1 VFCAKAGKEVHKLSQ
16 MVNFIEAANGYDKK
30 QVDAYFE
37 KITNEYQNVY
47 NECVTLQDRQE
58 KLEAENGDLVESVQS
73 LRAEKGEVD
82 ATLATLRDEIE
93 ALKSENAKLASV
105 GAPVA
110 ANDEMYNALAEEA
123 EAMTNRLK
131 AEIDVLKTENYR
143 LNGLLKEQ
151 SEAKTGDR
159 GPLDE
164 ETVPKNRFD
173 AITAAYISL
182 TEEKRE
188 DKVLLSILQRENEE
202 LKNEN
207 IRLGKSVKK
216 RLGAE
221 SEVISKALLDAEVI
235 ANQIISDAR
244 EKALSIVEDAKVDFN
259 KIFEDRRKLLDE
271 IDSVQQ
277 GLQGL
282 ITRGNTFDELFAENQ

>member
-1 VFCAKAGKEVHKLSQ
+1 

-47 NECVTLQDRQE
+47 NECVALQDRQE
-58 KLEAENGDLVESVQS
+58 KLEAENSELAESIQS
-73 LRAEKGEVD
+73 AQTERSETD
-82 ATLATLRDEIE
+82 ATLAALRNEVEQLKGELAKAIE
-93 ALKSENAKLASV
+93 SSAASS
-105 GAPVA
+105 G
-110 ANDEMYNALAEEA
+110 DEMYNALAEEA
-123 EAMTNRLK
+123 EILANRLK
-131 AEIDVLKTENYR
+131 AEIDVLTAENHR
-143 LNGLLKEQ
+143 LNGVLKEQ
-151 SEAKTGDR
+151 SETKTGDR
-159 GPLDE
+159 GPIDG

-188 DKVLLSILQRENEE
+188 DKVLLSILQKENEE

-207 IRLGKSVKK
+207 VRLGKSVKK

-259 KIFEDRRKLLDE
+259 KIFEARKKLLDE
-271 IDSVQQ
+271 IDSVQR

-282 ITRGNTFDELFAENQ
+282 ITQGDTFDELFAEDQ

>member
-1 VFCAKAGKEVHKLSQ
+1 
-16 MVNFIEAANGYDKK
+16 MVNFIEAANGYDKN

-47 NECVTLQDRQE
+47 DECVSLQDKTER
-58 KLEAENGDLVESVQS
+58 LETENGELSESVQS
-73 LRAEKGEVD
+73 LRAEKSESD
-82 ATLATLRDEIE
+82 ATLAALKNEIEQIRDELE
-93 ALKSENAKLASV
+93 KAKSES
-105 GAPVA
+105 VA
-110 ANDEMYNALAEEA
+110 ASSGDEMYNALAEEA
-123 EAMTNRLK
+123 EILANRLR
-131 AEIDVLKTENYR
+131 AEIDVLTAENHR

-151 SEAKTGDR
+151 SEAKSGDR
-159 GPLDE
+159 GPFDG

-188 DKVLLSILQRENEE
+188 DKVLLSILQKENEE

-207 IRLGKSVKK
+207 VRLGKSVKK

-221 SEVISKALLDAEVI
+221 SEVISKALLDAEII

-244 EKALSIVEDAKVDFN
+244 EKAMSIVEDAKVDFN
-259 KIFEDRRKLLDE
+259 KIFESRKKLLDE
-271 IDSVQQ
+271 IDGVQR
-277 GLQGL
+277 GLQNL
-282 ITRGNTFDELFAENQ
+282 IAQGQTFDELFTEDK

>member
-1 VFCAKAGKEVHKLSQ
+1 

-47 NECVTLQDRQE
+47 NECVSLQDKQE
-58 KLEAENGDLVESVQS
+58 KLEAENNELAESIS
-73 LRAEKGEVD
+73 GLRSEKSEVN

-93 ALKSENAKLASV
+93 QLKSENAGMATNDDAAASS
-105 GAPVA
+105 
-110 ANDEMYNALAEEA
+110 NDEMYNALAEEA
-123 EAMTNRLK
+123 EILSNRLK
-131 AEIDVLKTENYR
+131 AEIDVLTAENHR

-151 SEAKTGDR
+151 SETKTGEK
-159 GPLDE
+159 GPFDD

-202 LKNEN
+202 LKSEN
-207 IRLGKSVKK
+207 MRLGKSVKK

-221 SEVISKALLDAEVI
+221 SEVISKALLDAEII

-244 EKALSIVEDAKVDFN
+244 ERASGIVEDAKVDFG
-259 KIFEDRRKLLDE
+259 KLFESRKKLLDE
-271 IDSVQQ
+271 IDSVQKS
-277 GLQGL
+277 LQGL
-282 ITRGNTFDELFAENQ
+282 ISQGNTFDELFADNK

>member
-1 VFCAKAGKEVHKLSQ
+1 

-47 NECVTLQDRQE
+47 DECVALQDKQE
-58 KLEAENGDLVESVQS
+58 KLEAENSELAESVQS
-73 LRAEKGEVD
+73 LRAEKGESD
-82 ATLATLRDEIE
+82 ATLTSLKNEVEQLRGE
-93 ALKSENAKLASV
+93 LAKAADVGTASS
-105 GAPVA
+105 G
-110 ANDEMYNALAEEA
+110 DEMYNALAEEA
-123 EAMTNRLK
+123 EILANRLK
-131 AEIDVLKTENYR
+131 AEIEVLTAENHR
-143 LNGLLKEQ
+143 LNGILKEQ
-151 SEAKTGDR
+151 SETKAGDK

-182 TEEKRE
+182 TEEKRD
-188 DKVLLSILQRENEE
+188 DKVLLSLLQKENEE

-207 IRLGKSVKK
+207 VRLGKSVKK

-244 EKALSIVEDAKVDFN
+244 EKAMSIVEDAKVDFN
-259 KIFEDRRKLLDE
+259 KIFEARKKLLDE
-271 IDSVQQ
+271 IDSVQHS
-277 GLQGL
+277 LQGL
-282 ITRGNTFDELFAENQ
+282 ITQGHTFDELFTEDK

>member
-1 VFCAKAGKEVHKLSQ
+1 

-47 NECVTLQDRQE
+47 NECVALQDKQE
-58 KLEAENGDLVESVQS
+58 KLEAENSELAESVQG
-73 LRAEKGEVD
+73 LRSEKSEVNTILT
-82 ATLATLRDEIE
+82 ALRDEME
-93 ALKSENAKLASV
+93 QLKSENVKMAEN
-105 GAPVA
+105 GGVA
-110 ANDEMYNALAEEA
+110 TSSNDEMYNALAEEA
-123 EAMTNRLK
+123 EMLSNRLK
-131 AEIDVLKTENYR
+131 AEIDVLTSENHR

-151 SEAKTGDR
+151 SESKTGDR
-159 GPLDE
+159 GPLDD

-188 DKVLLSILQRENEE
+188 DKVLLSILQKENED

-207 IRLGKSVKK
+207 MRLGKSVKK

-244 EKALSIVEDAKVDFN
+244 EKASGIVEDAKVDFN
-259 KIFEDRRKLLDE
+259 KLFDARKKLLNE
-271 IDSVQQ
+271 IDSVQKS
-277 GLQGL
+277 LQGL
-282 ITRGNTFDELFAENQ
+282 ISQGNTFDELFAAADDK

>member
-1 VFCAKAGKEVHKLSQ
+1 

-47 NECVTLQDRQE
+47 NECVSLQDKQE
-58 KLEAENGDLVESVQS
+58 KLEAENGELAESLS
-73 LRAEKGEVD
+73 GLRAEKSEVN
-82 ATLATLRDEIE
+82 ATLAALKDEIE
-93 ALKSENAKLASV
+93 QLKSENAGMAASDD
-105 GAPVA
+105 A
-110 ANDEMYNALAEEA
+110 AASSNEEMYNALAEEA
-123 EAMTNRLK
+123 EILSNRLK
-131 AEIDVLKTENYR
+131 AEIDVLTAENHR
-143 LNGLLKEQ
+143 LNGILKEQ
-151 SEAKTGDR
+151 SETKTGEK
-159 GPLDE
+159 GPFDD

-202 LKNEN
+202 LKSEN
-207 IRLGKSVKK
+207 MRLGKSVKK

-221 SEVISKALLDAEVI
+221 SEVISKALLDAEII

-244 EKALSIVEDAKVDFN
+244 ERASGIVEDAKVDFG
-259 KIFEDRRKLLDE
+259 KLFESRKKLLDE
-271 IDSVQQ
+271 IDSVQKS
-277 GLQGL
+277 LQGL
-282 ITRGNTFDELFAENQ
+282 ISQGNTFDELFADKK

>member
-1 VFCAKAGKEVHKLSQ
+1 

-47 NECVTLQDRQE
+47 NECVSLQDKHE
-58 KLEAENGDLVESVQS
+58 KLEAENNELAENVSG
-73 LRAEKGEVD
+73 LRAEKSEVN
-82 ATLATLRDEIE
+82 ATLAALRDEIE
-93 ALKSENAKLASV
+93 QLKSENAGMAASDD
-105 GAPVA
+105 A
-110 ANDEMYNALAEEA
+110 ASSNEEMYNALAEEA
-123 EAMTNRLK
+123 EILSNRLK
-131 AEIDVLKTENYR
+131 AEIDVLTAENHR
-143 LNGLLKEQ
+143 LNGVLKEQ
-151 SEAKTGDR
+151 SETKPGEK
-159 GPLDE
+159 GPFDD

-202 LKNEN
+202 LKSEN
-207 IRLGKSVKK
+207 MRLGKSVKK

-221 SEVISKALLDAEVI
+221 SEVISKALLDAEII

-244 EKALSIVEDAKVDFN
+244 ERASGIVEDAKVDFG
-259 KIFEDRRKLLDE
+259 KLFESRKKLLDE
-271 IDSVQQ
+271 IDSVQKS
-277 GLQGL
+277 LQGL
-282 ITRGNTFDELFAENQ
+282 ISQGNTFDELFADNK

>member
-1 VFCAKAGKEVHKLSQ
+1 

-47 NECVTLQDRQE
+47 NECVALQDKQE
-58 KLEAENGDLVESVQS
+58 KLESENSGLEESVQS
-73 LRAEKGEVD
+73 LRAEKGEVN
-82 ATLATLRDEIE
+82 ATLTALRDEIE
-93 ALKSENAKLASV
+93 QLKSDSAKVAER
-105 GAPVA
+105 GAVSGG
-110 ANDEMYNALAEEA
+110 DEMYNALAEEA
-123 EAMTNRLK
+123 ELLSNRLK
-131 AEIDVLKTENYR
+131 AEIDVLTAENHR

-151 SEAKTGDR
+151 SEAKAGDK
-159 GPLDE
+159 GLLDE
-164 ETVPKNRFD
+164 ESVPKNRFD
-173 AITAAYISL
+173 AITAAYINM

-188 DKVLLSILQRENEE
+188 DKVLLSLLQKENEE

-207 IRLGKSVKK
+207 ARLGKSVKK

-244 EKALSIVEDAKVDFN
+244 EKASGIVEDAKVDFN
-259 KIFEDRRKLLDE
+259 KLFEARKKLLYE
-271 IDSVQQ
+271 IESVQKS
-277 GLQGL
+277 LHGL
-282 ITRGNTFDELFAENQ
+282 ISEGNTFDELFAAADDK

>member
-1 VFCAKAGKEVHKLSQ
+1 

-47 NECVTLQDRQE
+47 NECVTLQDKQE
-58 KLEAENGDLVESVQS
+58 KLEAENSELAESVQS
-73 LRAEKGEVD
+73 LRAEKSESD
-82 ATLATLRDEIE
+82 TTLT
-93 ALKSENAKLASV
+93 ALKNEIDQLRSELTKTAEGGTAGN
-105 GAPVA
+105 
-110 ANDEMYNALAEEA
+110 NDEMYNALAEEA
-123 EAMTNRLK
+123 EILSNRLK
-131 AEIDVLKTENYR
+131 AEIDVLTAENHR

-151 SEAKTGDR
+151 SEAKTGDK

-188 DKVLLSILQRENEE
+188 DKVLLSILQKENEE

-259 KIFEDRRKLLDE
+259 KIFEARKKLLDE
-271 IDSVQQ
+271 IDGVQRN
-277 GLQGL
+277 LQGL
-282 ITRGNTFDELFAENQ
+282 LVQGNTFDELFAEDK

>member
-1 VFCAKAGKEVHKLSQ
+1 

-47 NECVTLQDRQE
+47 NECVALQDRQE
-58 KLEAENGDLVESVQS
+58 KLEAENSELAESIQS
-73 LRAEKGEVD
+73 AQTEKNETD
-82 ATLATLRDEIE
+82 AALAVLKNEIE
-93 ALKSENAKLASV
+93 HLKAELVKAAESSASSS
-105 GAPVA
+105 
-110 ANDEMYNALAEEA
+110 NDEMYNALAEEA
-123 EAMTNRLK
+123 EILSNRLK
-131 AEIDVLKTENYR
+131 AEIDVLTAENHR
-143 LNGLLKEQ
+143 LNGLLKEE
-151 SEAKTGDR
+151 SEKDR
-159 GPLDE
+159 GQVYE
-164 ETVPKNRFD
+164 ESVPKNRFD

-188 DKVLLSILQRENEE
+188 DKVLLSILQKENEE

-207 IRLGKSVKK
+207 VRLGKSVKK

-259 KIFEDRRKLLDE
+259 KIFEARKKLLDE
-271 IDSVQQ
+271 IDSVQK

-282 ITRGNTFDELFAENQ
+282 ITQGNTFDELFTEDQ

>member
-1 VFCAKAGKEVHKLSQ
+1 MSQ

-47 NECVTLQDRQE
+47 NECVALQDKQE
-58 KLEAENGDLVESVQS
+58 RLEAENGELAESVQS
-73 LRAEKGEVD
+73 LRAERGESE
-82 ATLATLRDEIE
+82 AMLTALKNEIE
-93 ALKSENAKLASV
+93 QIKSEQAKAAEGGAASSS
-105 GAPVA
+105 
-110 ANDEMYNALAEEA
+110 DEMYNALAEEA
-123 EAMTNRLK
+123 EILANRLK
-131 AEIDVLKTENYR
+131 AEIDVLTAENHR

-151 SEAKTGDR
+151 SEAKTGDK
-159 GPLDE
+159 GPIDE

-188 DKVLLSILQRENEE
+188 DKVLLSILQKENEE

-207 IRLGKSVKK
+207 ARLGKSVKK

-244 EKALSIVEDAKVDFN
+244 EKALGIVEDAKVDFN
-259 KIFEDRRKLLDE
+259 KIFEARRKLLDE
-271 IDSVQQ
+271 ID
-277 GLQGL
+277 
-282 ITRGNTFDELFAENQ
+282 

>member
-1 VFCAKAGKEVHKLSQ
+1 VFCAKTGKEVHELSQ

-47 NECVTLQDRQE
+47 NECVALQDKQE
-58 KLEAENGDLVESVQS
+58 KLEAENSELAESVQS
-73 LRAEKGEVD
+73 LRSEKSETDAALTELKTEVD
-82 ATLATLRDEIE
+82 R
-93 ALKSENAKLASV
+93 LKGENAKIAEGAAASS
-105 GAPVA
+105 
-110 ANDEMYNALAEEA
+110 NDEMYNALAEEA
-123 EAMTNRLK
+123 EILANRLK
-131 AEIDVLKTENYR
+131 AEIDVLTAENHR

-151 SEAKTGDR
+151 SEAKAGDK
-159 GPLDE
+159 GTLDE

-188 DKVLLSILQRENEE
+188 DKVLLSILQKENEE
-202 LKNEN
+202 LKSEN
-207 IRLGKSVKK
+207 IRLSKSVKK

-259 KIFEDRRKLLDE
+259 KIFESRKKLLDE
-271 IDSVQQ
+271 IDGVQRN
-277 GLQGL
+277 LQGL
-282 ITRGNTFDELFAENQ
+282 LVQGNTFDELFAEDK

>member
-1 VFCAKAGKEVHKLSQ
+1 

-47 NECVTLQDRQE
+47 NECVALQDKQE
-58 KLEAENGDLVESVQS
+58 KIEAENRELAESVLH
-73 LRAEKGEVD
+73 LRSEKSETD
-82 ATLATLRDEIE
+82 ATLA
-93 ALKSENAKLASV
+93 ALKAETDRLKNESAGPAGS
-105 GAPVA
+105 G
-110 ANDEMYNALAEEA
+110 DEMYNALAEEA
-123 EAMTNRLK
+123 EILSNRLK
-131 AEIDVLKTENYR
+131 AEIDVLTAENHR
-143 LNGLLKEQ
+143 LNGLLREQ
-151 SEAKTGDR
+151 SEAKSGAK

-188 DKVLLSILQRENEE
+188 DKVLLAILQRENEE
-202 LKNEN
+202 LKSEN
-207 IRLGKSVKK
+207 VRLGKSVKK

-235 ANQIISDAR
+235 ANQIISDAG
-244 EKALSIVEDAKVDFN
+244 EKAQSIVEDAKTDFN
-259 KIFEDRRKLLDE
+259 KIFEVRKKLIDE
-271 IDSVQQ
+271 INGVQQ
-277 GLQGL
+277 SLQTLVTQGH
-282 ITRGNTFDELFAENQ
+282 TFDELFAEDK

>member
-1 VFCAKAGKEVHKLSQ
+1 

-58 KLEAENGDLVESVQS
+58 KLEAENGDLAESVQS
-73 LRAEKGEVD
+73 LRAEKSEVD
-82 ATLATLRDEIE
+82 ATLAALREEVE
-93 ALKSENAKLASV
+93 ALKSENVKLAEG
-105 GAPVA
+105 GAPAA

-143 LNGLLKEQ
+143 LNGILKEQ
-151 SEAKTGDR
+151 SEAKTGDK

-259 KIFEDRRKLLDE
+259 KIFEDRKKLLDE

-277 GLQGL
+277 SLQGL
-282 ITRGNTFDELFAENQ
+282 ITRGNTFDELFAEDQ